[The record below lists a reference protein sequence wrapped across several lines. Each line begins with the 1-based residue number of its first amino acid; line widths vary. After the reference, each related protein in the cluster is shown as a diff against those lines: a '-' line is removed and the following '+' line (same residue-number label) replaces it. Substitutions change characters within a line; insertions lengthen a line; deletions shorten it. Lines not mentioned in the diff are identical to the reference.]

1 MPINKE
7 NSCQLG
13 FSTTL
18 EMNETIDDLA
28 GRIGISKAQFI
39 RKAVME
45 MIWKLTKNEHQQVA

>member
-18 EMNETIDDLA
+18 EMNETIDDLC
-28 GRIGISKAQFI
+28 GRIGISKSQFI

-45 MIWKLTKNEHQQVA
+45 MIWKLTKQDHQPVA